1 MQRMDIL
8 SKIQHDL
15 SEGLSVLRKEGTSLF
30 LKTMTEVNMV
40 KYRLDLFKTHGRL
53 SGLYIELGEKYA
65 EAVEKNNY
73 TFFSRDDI
81 KSLIEMI
88 DSIRIEEDYYKKEM
102 DSLRELKK
110 RQEE

>member
-30 LKTMTEVNMV
+30 LKTMTEVDMV

-53 SGLYIELGEKYA
+53 SSLYIELGEKYA

-73 TFFSRDDI
+73 AFFQ
-81 KSLIEMI
+81 EMTL
-88 DSIRIEEDYYKKEM
+88 KVL
-102 DSLRELKK
+102 LR
-110 RQEE
+110 